1 MSILNFTVYNRST
14 KKTVLPWQ
22 ITGVHPP
29 SLTFLQMFDQLKP
42 KLPSTVDLAEV
53 YIGRAKDSLDMV
65 DPLMVIVEV
74 TALFG
79 PFAKFAVTEREG
91 EKELEGQSSSETGQV
106 CLSMQ

>member
-14 KKTVLPWQ
+14 KKTVLPWP

-42 KLPSTVDLAEV
+42 KLPASIDLAEV
-53 YIGRAKDSLDMV
+53 YVGRAKDSLDMV
-65 DPLMVIVEV
+65 DPLMVILEV

-79 PFAKFAVTEREG
+79 PFAKFAVAEREV
-91 EKELEGQSSSETGQV
+91 EKEVEGSSETGQV
-106 CLSMQ
+106 CV